1 MKMSIDLYNKLD
13 SAVCELSKKTDLVS
27 LKRKMLQS
35 GNSETRFAM
44 DVFYMIQGHTIFRR
58 EIDLENLNDD
68 HLVTAMRKITKHL

>member
-1 MKMSIDLYNKLD
+1 MKISIDLYNKLD
-13 SAVCELSKKTDLVS
+13 SSVAELSKKCDLIT

-44 DVFYMIQGHTIFRR
+44 DVFYMIQGHTIFRK

-68 HLVTAMRKITKHL
+68 HIASAMRKIVKHL